1 MTHSS
6 LYEDDI
12 LLWSEQQAAIVR
24 KLGRTRRDLPN
35 EFDVENV
42 AEEIESV
49 GRSELSTVEGHVRL
63 IFVHLIKLFAEA
75 GLGRRAPLAERSLRV
90 SFGDAA
96 TLRASMRQRID
107 MDELWRSAREQSLL
121 GYDGTEN
128 QLVAGLPTQSPF
140 NLDDLLG
147 ERIDSPGMVERLR
160 QTAALQRRGRISES
174 KLPAFAGRCKC
185 VSPATAASRLS
196 SFIFQTTSRQEL
208 RPASAAVGGRCP
220 ESYPWLAFV
229 QCL

>member
-1 MTHSS
+1 MTHSV
-6 LYEDDI
+6 LYDDDI

-49 GRSELSTVEGHVRL
+49 GRSELSMVVGRARL
-63 IFVHLIKLFAEA
+63 IFVHLIKLFVE
-75 GLGRRAPLAERSLRV
+75 PNS
-90 SFGDAA
+90 DAA
-96 TLRASMRQRID
+96 RHWRSEVFAFHSDMRRRYAPSMGQRID
-107 MDELWRSAREQSLL
+107 MNELWRSAREQSLL

-160 QTAALQRRGRISES
+160 QTAAS
-174 KLPAFAGRCKC
+174 KDADR
-185 VSPATAASRLS
+185 
-196 SFIFQTTSRQEL
+196 
-208 RPASAAVGGRCP
+208 
-220 ESYPWLAFV
+220 
-229 QCL
+229 